1 MSNGSLRMESFEVR
15 VVAETAILGDFNGDG
30 TVDVDDIDF
39 YIGNIGAEDT
49 EGTEELA
56 QLDLNGDENIT
67 IEDLNFHIT
76 TLAETSNGVQGALL
90 GDLNLDGRVDVLGD
104 AFELIANIGSNGEI
118 SYGLGNINGDLMVD
132 ILNDAFLLIGN
143 LGLNNDSSVSAP

>member
-30 TVDVDDIDF
+30 TIDVDDIDF
-39 YIGNIGAEDT
+39 YVGNIGAEDT

-56 QLDLNGDENIT
+56 QLDLNGDESIT

-76 TLAETSNGVQGALL
+76 TLVETSNGVQGAPI

-104 AFELIANIGSNGEI
+104 AFTLVASLGSVGEI
-118 SYGLGNINGDLMVD
+118 SYGLGNINGDLTVNV
-132 ILNDAFLLIGN
+132 LGDAFLLIGN
-143 LGLNNDSSVSAP
+143 LGQDNDPPVSGT